1 MGFDVALAS
10 AGGSVSDRSER
21 TAAAA
26 CCAVDLGPPFAAILQ
41 WAKICGGP
49 GANDTNRSVL
59 PGHSCVTISYQTLS
73 ARVLFWTEAIIPT
86 SPLRVSAGVCVLA
99 AGLLFGAGGAIAS
112 ADDSSAGTGGA
123 SAGSSQSSGA
133 TGEGAQSSSTTVGAT
148 TGTATKTQP
157 KIDRR
162 FRLRL
167 PDFRL
172 SPSSR
177 QGGFSFNRPTTI
189 VRGGVER
196 NAAKDT
202 TSEDDKKDVETEGT
216 ETTPIGSETGSEVT
230 PDSGTQGAVPGV
242 QALTTEEQAG
252 TEELTTGTEPSTD
265 GSVPTVPAD
274 GSGTQADANENSTS
288 GDDGSAVSK
297 TETTAVTGPATP
309 ATKIDPLTNA
319 FVTIN
324 GAMATWSQSL
334 AALPTSKTPVIDAI
348 TSLQTMVTTV
358 AGVVTRV
365 PSDFYAMLGIPSST
379 GAPQSLIGGS
389 GTLDARK
396 VNAPTGGPLAVPH
409 PVEAAPVVAPAE
421 GGSLFGTMAPPLA
434 PEKVSTT
441 GTVAPLS
448 VSGTVPLKTAAA
460 APSAKSIFEHVV
472 EAVLVPASLTALA
485 AVALPGVGA
494 LLVVAAAGVRVGYRQ
509 AKAALALRA
518 SGIARFAGPG
528 PLGVVRSG
536 SMVALR
542 QRARGPR
549 TKRAV
554 CPEAERAARGLDRV
568 A

>member
-1 MGFDVALAS
+1 M
-10 AGGSVSDRSER
+10 
-21 TAAAA
+21 
-26 CCAVDLGPPFAAILQ
+26 
-41 WAKICGGP
+41 
-49 GANDTNRSVL
+49 
-59 PGHSCVTISYQTLS
+59 
-73 ARVLFWTEAIIPT
+73 
-86 SPLRVSAGVCVLA
+86 LA

-112 ADDSSAGTGGA
+112 ADDSTSSTGGA
-123 SAGSSQSSGA
+123 STGSSQSSG
-133 TGEGAQSSSTTVGAT
+133 TTSEGAQSSGTTAGAT

-162 FRLRL
+162 FRLRI
-167 PDFRL
+167 PDFTRL

-196 NAAKDT
+196 NAKKDT
-202 TSEDDKKDVETEGT
+202 SSEDGKKDVVTEGA
-216 ETTPIGSETGSEVT
+216 ETTNAETNPAESETVPAGSEAVL
-230 PDSGTQGAVPGV
+230 DAGTQGAEPGV
-242 QALTTEEQAG
+242 QTLTAEEQAG
-252 TEELTTGTEPSTD
+252 TQELTTETESGAD

-274 GSGTQADANENSTS
+274 GSGTQADSNSTSTS
-288 GDDGSAVSK
+288 GDDGSVLSE
-297 TETTAVTGPATP
+297 TEATAVTGPATP
-309 ATKIDPLTNA
+309 TTKADPLTNA

-324 GAMATWSQSL
+324 GAVATWSQSL
-334 AALPTSKTPVIDAI
+334 AGLQTSSTPVSDAI
-348 TSLQTMVTTV
+348 TSLQTLLTTV
-358 AGVVTRV
+358 AGAVTRV
-365 PSDFYAMLGIPSST
+365 PSDFAAMFGVPSSA

-396 VNAPTGGPLAVPH
+396 VNASTGGPLAVPH
-409 PVEAAPVVAPAE
+409 PVEAPRIVVPAE
-421 GGSLFGTMAPPLA
+421 GGSLFGTMAPNPA
-434 PEKVSTT
+434 PEKVGTT

-448 VSGTVPLKTAAA
+448 VSGTVPLKPAV
-460 APSAKSIFEHVV
+460 APASARSIFEHVI

-494 LLVVAAAGVRVGYRQ
+494 LLIVAAAGVRVGYRQ
-509 AKAALALRA
+509 AKAGLALRA